1 MSTIFQKIIDGEIPA
16 DIVWED
22 ERALAFKDIS
32 PQAPVHV
39 LVIPRQPIASVGDM
53 SAEDREL
60 VGQLFWAAQH
70 VAAQLE
76 VEDYRLVVNNGKGAG
91 QEVFHLHVHL
101 LAGRPFSWPPG

>member
-60 VGQLFWAAQH
+60 VGHLFWAAQQ